1 MDEDARSY
9 RVAVVADR
17 FVNPGLGEWDALP
30 LLSELGWGVIQLPSD
45 KYPDAVAMPLIT
57 QVAEHVDEFLRHG
70 YQVVLIGERAGLDDA
85 LKELRVAPLRT
96 CDPATGSDLR
106 QFLTV

>member
-17 FVNPGLGEWDALP
+17 FVNPGHGEWDALP
-30 LLSELGWGVIQLPSD
+30 LLLELGWGVIQLPCD
-45 KYPDAVAMPLIT
+45 DYPDPVAMPLII
-57 QVAEHVDEFLRHG
+57 QVAEHVEEFLRHG
-70 YQVVLIGERAGLDDA
+70 YQVVLIGERAGLDEA
-85 LKELRVAPLRT
+85 LDEGGVAPLRT
-96 CDPATGSDLR
+96 CDPATGSDLW